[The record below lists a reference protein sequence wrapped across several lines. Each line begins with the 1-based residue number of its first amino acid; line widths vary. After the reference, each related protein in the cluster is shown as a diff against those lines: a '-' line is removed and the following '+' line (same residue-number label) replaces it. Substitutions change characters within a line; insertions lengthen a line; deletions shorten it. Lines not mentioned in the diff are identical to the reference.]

1 MLKRK
6 ALNKIL
12 FTTFTL
18 FIILTIYIIPDKEE
32 VENKLNPLITVE
44 YKNSDYGNVYL
55 LNESSQLVKVNLL
68 IKNNSKDLNDKIKVI
83 IESLIISNNNLIPQ
97 GLKAIIP
104 KNSKV
109 LAVNVDENIAYINFS
124 KEILNIEEDK
134 ELKMIESI
142 ASSILEIDNING
154 VIIYV
159 EEKQIKEL
167 LSINIPSIIT
177 KDFGINKKYNIKKP
191 DNVSKVV
198 IYYVNDIYGKSYYVP
213 VTHYV
218 NDDREKI
225 KIIVEELKSY
235 YVYEP
240 NLISYLNNS
249 AELTNYEIDND
260 KMILNF
266 NNSIFMKDNKILEE
280 VIYTISYSVFA
291 NYDVKEVIFEV
302 KENEFVKKVV
312 KNVE

>member
-18 FIILTIYIIPDKEE
+18 FIILTIYMIPDKDE

-55 LNESSQLVKVNLL
+55 LNEASQLVKVNLL
-68 IKNNSKDLNDKIKVI
+68 IKNNSKDLNEKIKVI

-97 GLKAIIP
+97 GLSAIIP

-124 KEILNIEEDK
+124 KEILNIEESK
-134 ELKMIESI
+134 KLKMIESI
-142 ASSILEIDNING
+142 ANSLFELDNING
-154 VIIYV
+154 IAIYV
-159 EEKQIKEL
+159 EETPIREL

-177 KDFGINKKYNIKKP
+177 KDFGINKKYNINKP

-198 IYYVNDIYGKSYYVP
+198 IFYVNDIYGKSYYVP

-302 KENEFVKKVV
+302 KENEFVKKVT